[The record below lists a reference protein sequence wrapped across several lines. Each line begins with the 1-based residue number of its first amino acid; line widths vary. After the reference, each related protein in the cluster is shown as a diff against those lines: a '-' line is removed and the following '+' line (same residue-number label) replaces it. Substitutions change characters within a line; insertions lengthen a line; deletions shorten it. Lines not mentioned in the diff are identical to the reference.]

1 MLKRF
6 KRIVICIAAF
16 ILIGVWAVRYCTLN
30 GGFSVKYFANRLYY
44 NMGEIVDFGDNNL
57 TYAVKCNGYSI
68 QVNGVNFYEPDEY
81 LSSKS
86 LSEEYNLIAVPDKIV
101 EIDATLY
108 NSDNETDGVEFY
120 PIQLV
125 GKDWSAM
132 YNPEMVAIA
141 NPIFENN
148 PKISYGLKVRPGT
161 SYDIKLVYGLQKI
174 YFPEKRWNNIE
185 NDEMWLEVT
194 VDPDNKLIKLF

>member
-16 ILIGVWAVRYCTLN
+16 ILIGIWAVRYCTLN
-30 GGFSVKYFANRLYY
+30 DGFSVKYYANRLYY
-44 NMGEIVDFGDNNL
+44 NMGEIVDFEDNSIGYNK
-57 TYAVKCNGYSI
+57 TCNGYSI

-81 LSSKS
+81 LSGKS
-86 LSEEYNLIAVPDKIV
+86 LSEEYNLIAAPDKIV

-120 PIQLV
+120 PIELV

-148 PKISYGLKVRPGT
+148 PEISYGLKVRPGT
-161 SYDIKLVYGLQKI
+161 SYDIKLIYGLRKI

-185 NDEMWLEVT
+185 NDEMWLEIT
-194 VDPDNKLIKLF
+194 NKPDNKLIKLF